1 MAKTRSHRRRHHK
14 KKTCGG
20 DYKYTESVVGPYPHS
35 AQGGT
40 NLIAQHVPVL
50 NQAPVT
56 GGSALSPGLVNAPLP
71 AGAPPA
77 YNVQVTTPGASTP
90 LVGGKK
96 NMGGNVLSELA
107 VPAVLL
113 IANQKFG
120 KRKSYK
126 GKKSGYKG
134 KRFSSRRRR
143 NRF

>member
-20 DYKYTESVVGPYPHS
+20 DYKYTQSVVGQLPHS
-35 AQGGT
+35 AQPGT
-40 NLIAQHVPVL
+40 NVIAQQVPGQMPVH
-50 NQAPVT
+50 VT
-56 GGSALSPGLVNAPLP
+56 GGSALSPGLVNAALP

-77 YNVQVTTPGASTP
+77 YNVAVTTPGAATTGIRG
-90 LVGGKK
+90 GGKR
-96 NMGGNVLSELA
+96 MGGNVLSELA

-113 IANQKFG
+113 IANQKYG

-134 KRFSSRRRR
+134 RRFSRR